1 MLWHDLGTHSCV
13 TDNHRVT
20 FWRDQIS
27 GRWSEAFSQRDEE
40 LFFFSARVVMD
51 RVEGFCHMHKDVHE
65 SRV

>member
-1 MLWHDLGTHSCV
+1 M

-40 LFFFSARVVMD
+40 LFFLFCESCD
-51 RVEGFCHMHKDVHE
+51 GQGGGFLSHA
-65 SRV
+65 